1 MSSASRCECE
11 GHKAGQAGAKCKAKQ
26 SREGA
31 MAEARAVRSSKECRV
46 VRQLMFPKHPT
57 AGALLKSAQQTNV
70 TAVANVGS
78 GAGARYPGSTRS
90 DGLGE
95 GPKECGG

>member
-1 MSSASRCECE
+1 M
-11 GHKAGQAGAKCKAKQ
+11 KATRQARQVRSAKQ
-26 SREGA
+26 SR
-31 MAEARAVRSSKECRV
+31 AEKVRWQKQERSGPQKECRV

-57 AGALLKSAQQTNV
+57 AGALLRPAQQTNV

-90 DGLGE
+90 DGFGE